1 VNRRLVLVGEFID
14 GQSGGHGVT
23 PIDLSLK
30 SGEAQIHT
38 GRFGPLNL
46 QPWYSLLLGA
56 LTMVVIGSGLALLL
70 SSGRSRG

>member
-30 SGEAQIHT
+30 SGEGQ
-38 GRFGPLNL
+38 
-46 QPWYSLLLGA
+46 QPPPSLWFYA
-56 LTMVVIGSGLALLL
+56 
-70 SSGRSRG
+70 RSA